1 MRVRHGAAALDIAD
15 DLTVIV
21 ADLQAA
27 RARIVDVPEAL
38 ALAKP
43 PCPDTITIRDYPL
56 DLRIGRAL
64 KCACDDTTDRADVPR
79 RVSVV
84 VHVLLG

>member
-27 RARIVDVPEAL
+27 RARIVDVPESL
-38 ALAKP
+38 AVL
-43 PCPDTITIRDYPL
+43 IRDRQNFTTAGVSPGPYFVPQMRGFLTLLFMCRPYPTPEATKWG
-56 DLRIGRAL
+56 IIA
-64 KCACDDTTDRADVPR
+64 
-79 RVSVV
+79 
-84 VHVLLG
+84 